1 MIRHRHTAAAVIATF
16 FAAIAPARASIWTTQ
31 TIHTAPANF
40 YATSLA
46 HLPDGRFV
54 LGFQGKVFVQSAL
67 DSPAKTDVP
76 AGALSLDPS
85 FVAVASATSALVG
98 AGGFG
103 GASGLH
109 GFNPSSP
116 ESGVT
121 ASPLASI
128 QNYNGV
134 FWKSPAPGGPE
145 GWIIGGGNGAGGAH
159 NLTFVSVDGSR
170 IGALTGTISAYSGGL
185 AADALG
191 NVYAATYDLD
201 AFFNPTPDANKVY
214 RFAAASIEARVQA
227 ILAGSATPGP
237 VPLSVATFY
246 YRFDGTASL
255 AVDSLGRVWAAG
267 FGAMNHLQVFDP
279 ASATMSRMVPDH
291 PAYTSGTEMMYTVR
305 SATMG
310 GTGHVAFLV
319 QDEWGSAGT
328 ALHSGAAPDSALAIP
343 PQDVWRAARFGV
355 HNLTLDTQ
363 AATWGDEADPDRDG
377 VKNILEYAFDLDPLA
392 ADDGGAITVATSGG
406 LAAIT
411 FPRHPGRTDMK
422 YEIEASSALTSGGW
436 SAIASSTGGAATV
449 ASGASAV
456 SEITTGAVKRVTVAD
471 VPSAA
476 GTPRRF
482 MRVRVTVLPPF

>member
-1 MIRHRHTAAAVIATF
+1 MIRHHLMAAAVIAALFSAST
-16 FAAIAPARASIWTTQ
+16 PARASIWTTQ
-31 TIHTAPANF
+31 AIHTAPANF

-54 LGFQGKVFVQSAL
+54 LGFQGQVFVQ
-67 DSPAKTDVP
+67 DTFGSPAKTAVP

-116 ESGVT
+116 ADGVT
-121 ASPLASI
+121 AAPLASI

-185 AADALG
+185 AVDALG

-201 AFFNPTPDANKVY
+201 AFFNPTPDANKVH
-214 RFAAASIEARVQA
+214 RFPVASIEARVQA
-227 ILAGSATPGP
+227 ILAGSATPAP
-237 VPLSVATFY
+237 VPLSSATFL

-267 FGAMNHLQVFDP
+267 FGGMNHLQVFDP
-279 ASATMSRMVPDH
+279 ASATMSRIVPDH
-291 PAYTSGTEMMYTVR
+291 PAYASGTEVMYTVR

-328 ALHSGAAPDSALAIP
+328 ALHSGAASDSALAIP
-343 PQDVWRAARFGV
+343 PRDVWRAARFGV

-363 AATWGDEADPDRDG
+363 AAIWGDEADPDRDG
-377 VKNILEYAFDLDPLA
+377 IKNTLEYAFDLDPLA
-392 ADDGGAITVATSGG
+392 TDGASAMTVAAAGG

-411 FPRHPGRTDMK
+411 FPRHPGRTDLK
-422 YEIEASSALTSGGW
+422 YEAEVSNGLSNGGW
-436 SAIASSTGGAATV
+436 SVIASSIGGAATV
-449 ASGASAV
+449 AAGASAV
-456 SEITTGAVKRVTVAD
+456 SEITAGAVKRVTVAD
-471 VPSAA
+471 VPAAA
-476 GTPRRF
+476 GAPRRF
-482 MRVRVTVLPPF
+482 IRVRVTALPPF